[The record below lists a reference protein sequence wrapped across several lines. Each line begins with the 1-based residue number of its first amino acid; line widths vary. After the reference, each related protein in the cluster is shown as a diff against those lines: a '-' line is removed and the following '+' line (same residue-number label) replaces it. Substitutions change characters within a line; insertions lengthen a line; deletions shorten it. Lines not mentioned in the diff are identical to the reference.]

1 MMKILHL
8 HQLNNVKPL
17 QLSQQHQSDN
27 SQGLLEQQQEQE
39 RRDLERQD
47 QIQLEQQENVED
59 QDSTKISKV
68 APQSSQDPQQAG
80 ESGVFTDTE
89 ALKSTLKIEDRSN
102 RKPNAPIQYTDS
114 AFGFPL
120 PPASHSTL
128 VMLDYRYPIQ
138 VERAIYRLSHLKLA
152 DAKRPLYQQVLLSN
166 FMYAYLNLVNHTLYL
181 QQMTLDGQQS
191 DNEDQV
197 LQNGFDDSKQEELVD
212 SDANSQKL
220 ANGNGGSFVEEY
232 AAGDEQ
238 KNSENNEIY
247 QGEELYY
254 N

>member
-1 MMKILHL
+1 MAT
-8 HQLNNVKPL
+8 QP
-17 QLSQQHQSDN
+17 
-27 SQGLLEQQQEQE
+27 
-39 RRDLERQD
+39 
-47 QIQLEQQENVED
+47 
-59 QDSTKISKV
+59 
-68 APQSSQDPQQAG
+68 QDPQQAG
-80 ESGVFTDTE
+80 ESAVFTDTE
-89 ALKSTLKIEDRSN
+89 ALKSTLRIEDRSN

-181 QQMTLDGQQS
+181 QQITLDGQQGEG
-191 DNEDQV
+191 EDQV

-212 SDANSQKL
+212 TDANSQKQ

-232 AAGDEQ
+232 PVGDEQ
-238 KNSENNEIY
+238 NKSENNEIY